1 MLAEEVKR
9 RIEAGL
15 PGAYVEVRDFTGTGD
30 HFEAIIVSDKF
41 AGLTL
46 VQRHQ
51 TVYRTLGEAV
61 GGEVHAL
68 TLKALTPEQ
77 YGQQR

>member
-1 MLAEEVKR
+1 MSTEEVKR

-15 PGAYVEVRDFTGTGD
+15 PGAYVEVRDFTGTGN
-30 HFEAIIVSDKF
+30 HFEALIVSDKF
-41 AGLTL
+41 AGLTA

-51 TVYRTLGEAV
+51 EVYRTLGEAI
-61 GGEVHAL
+61 GDQVHAL